1 MPGPRRDFG
10 PKQKVE
16 NPVKVFKR
24 IMSYVLKRYPVHC
37 LFVLIRETE
46 NKFICLSQLAGMGY
60 FLWSGIFITPA
71 QVFFNST

>member
-24 IMSYVLKRYPVHC
+24 IMSYVLNRYPVHC
-37 LFVLIRETE
+37 LFVLILGNCETL
-46 NKFICLSQLAGMGY
+46 KFL
-60 FLWSGIFITPA
+60 
-71 QVFFNST
+71 

>member
-24 IMSYVLKRYPVHC
+24 IMSYVLNRYC
-37 LFVLIRETE
+37 
-46 NKFICLSQLAGMGY
+46 KCICKCTGNY
-60 FLWSGIFITPA
+60 VYEDFD
-71 QVFFNST
+71 

>member
-24 IMSYVLKRYPVHC
+24 IMSYVLKRYPVC
-37 LFVLIRETE
+37 TYLYCC
-46 NKFICLSQLAGMGY
+46 KCICKCTGNY
-60 FLWSGIFITPA
+60 VYEDFD
-71 QVFFNST
+71 

>member
-37 LFVLIRETE
+37 LFVLICIIEC
-46 NKFICLSQLAGMGY
+46 ICKCTGNY
-60 FLWSGIFITPA
+60 VYEDFD
-71 QVFFNST
+71 